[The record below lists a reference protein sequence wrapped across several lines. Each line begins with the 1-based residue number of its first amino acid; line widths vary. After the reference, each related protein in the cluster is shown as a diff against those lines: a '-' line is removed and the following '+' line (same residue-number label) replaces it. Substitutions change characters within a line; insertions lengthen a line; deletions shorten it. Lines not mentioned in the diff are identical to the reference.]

1 MVRLQLTQRQWRVY
15 AYAWLVALAAVAAIL
30 AWVLLPRLLAPA
42 PVPTLGGGVVLDAR
56 QVAAPDFTLRD
67 QTGATVSLRGLRGTV
82 LALTFLDTQCQNL
95 CPLQASFLG
104 SAQSD
109 LSRRAPFDVVIISV
123 HPDVDTPANIAAFA
137 AAHGLGHHYLWLT
150 GTPEDLQSVWK
161 NYGVA
166 VQPAQGDLAH
176 SSVIYLID
184 RSGYE
189 RVGFGDVPET
199 AAFETDVQ
207 ILDQS

>member
-1 MVRLQLTQRQWRVY
+1 MARLHLTQRQWRVY
-15 AYAWLVALAAVAAIL
+15 LVVCLVALAAITGTL
-30 AWVLLPRLLAPA
+30 AGLLLPRLLAPA
-42 PVPTLGGGVVLDAR
+42 PGPVLGGGVVMGAG

-67 QTGATVSLRGLRGTV
+67 QTGATVSLRGLRGKV

-109 LSRRAPFDVVIISV
+109 LARRAPFDVVIVSV
-123 HPDVDTPANIAAFA
+123 HPDADTPANIAAFA
-137 AAHGLGHHYLWLT
+137 AAHGLGPHYLWLT
-150 GTPEDLQSVWK
+150 GTPADLQNVW
-161 NYGVA
+161 NSYGVE

-176 SSVIYLID
+176 GSVIYLID

-189 RVGFGDVPET
+189 RVGFLDVPET
-199 AAFETDVQ
+199 AAFENDVQ
-207 ILDQS
+207 ILNES